1 MSTINANMVNLQAFT
16 AYAFYRGKILYNVS
30 MTTIEGWLAE
40 ASNLLS
46 KAGIESARLDAE
58 LILAHTLRKSRTYLH
73 AHANDDLDGRHKD
86 IADVRI
92 ILRIERTPIAYI
104 VGHKWFYGR
113 QFKTTPA
120 ALIPRPESE
129 AIIDVLDGII
139 TKNLSILPEQLHIV
153 DIGTGTGCIGI
164 TAKLEWPQLNVT
176 LTDTSTH
183 ALNLAK
189 ENAKMLDANV
199 HFVKANLLHGYA
211 TPIDIIVAN
220 LPYVDKKWEVS
231 PETEAE
237 PQDALFAPDN
247 GLFLIKK
254 LIEQAESLLKTDGH
268 LVLESDRRQHE
279 AIITHA
285 KQHKLKHIRTEGL
298 ITCFTR
304 V

>member
-1 MSTINANMVNLQAFT
+1 
-16 AYAFYRGKILYNVS
+16 
-30 MTTIEGWLAE
+30 MTTIEGWLAR
-40 ASNLLS
+40 ASDLLS
-46 KAGIESARLDAE
+46 KAEIPSPRLDAE
-58 LILAHTLRKSRTYLH
+58 LILAHTLRKPRTYLH
-73 AHANDDLDGRHKD
+73 AHADDTLDERRKD

-92 ILRIERTPIAYI
+92 ILRIEHTPVAYI

-129 AIIDVLDGII
+129 AVINILDSIIP
-139 TKNLSILPEQLHIV
+139 KNLSILPERIHLIDV
-153 DIGTGTGCIGI
+153 GTGTGCLGI
-164 TAKLEWPQLNVT
+164 TAKLEWPQLDIT

-189 ENAKMLDANV
+189 ENANLLDADV

-220 LPYVDKKWEVS
+220 LPYVDKKWDVS

-247 GLFLIKK
+247 GLFLIRK
-254 LIEQAESLLKTDGH
+254 LVIQAESLLKPDGH
-268 LVLESDRRQHE
+268 LVLESDRRQHND
-279 AIITHA
+279 IIADA
-285 KQHKLKHIRTEGL
+285 KQHGFKHVHTEGL
-298 ITCFTR
+298 ITHFTR